1 MLPRDLVRRHK
12 RVPRHE
18 NREQKDVED
27 FRRCGA
33 RLQQVNRHA
42 AQERRRRKRKLIAL
56 EPLAKRKEERNQA
69 QDVER
74 IVHHQRRIAIR
85 FHKVEHKRIDKAKRL
100 ALEVVHFGL
109 AIENAICPDAFV
121 TDTARVLEIH
131 LEAHRFP
138 ARLVTQDAVRIA
150 DVPENEHREHDEQK
164 SKPAEAL
171 AARQEPAHMFC
182 HKRSIDNNTRHEQ
195 QERGKNRVIPPLDI
209 PMARIRH
216 G

>member
-12 RVPRHE
+12 RVPCHE
-18 NREQKDVED
+18 YRKQEDVED

-56 EPLAKRKEERNQA
+56 EPLAQRKEERNQA

-74 IVHHQRRIAIR
+74 VVHHQRSIAVR
-85 FHKVEHKRIDKAKRL
+85 FHEVEHKRIDKAKRL
-100 ALEVVHFGL
+100 ALEVIHFSL
-109 AIENAICPDAFV
+109 AIENAIGPDAFV
-121 TDTARVLEIH
+121 TDTTCMLEIH

-164 SKPAEAL
+164 RKPAKAL
-171 AARQEPAHMFC
+171 AARQESTHMLC
-182 HKRSIDNNTRHEQ
+182 HKRGIDNNARHE
-195 QERGKNRVIPPLDI
+195 
-209 PMARIRH
+209 
-216 G
+216 